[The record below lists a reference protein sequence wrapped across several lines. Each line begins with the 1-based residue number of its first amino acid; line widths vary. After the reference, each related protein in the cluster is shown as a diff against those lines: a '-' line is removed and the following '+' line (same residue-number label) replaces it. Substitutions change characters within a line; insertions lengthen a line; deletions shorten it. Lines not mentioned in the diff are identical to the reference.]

1 TRAVF
6 SSWPVAFWKR
16 RLNCSFFSE
25 PSSSF
30 ISSRVFALTSDAF
43 ISTTLLFGNALDK
56 ARAYGKFGGAETKC
70 LTCDLFR
77 HAVDF
82 EHDAAWF
89 HPRCPVIYGTLA
101 LTHTYFSRLRGHW
114 QVRVN
119 PDPHAPLTLHLAG
132 NRAAS
137 RLDL

>member
-1 TRAVF
+1 MRAISLRTCLTRAVF

-30 ISSRVFALTSDAF
+30 SSSRVFALTSDAF

-56 ARAYGKFGGAETKC
+56 ARAYGKLGGAETKC
-70 LTCDLFR
+70 LTCDIFR

-82 EHDAAWF
+82 KHHATWLDAS
-89 HPRCPVIYGTLA
+89 CPVING
-101 LTHTYFSRLRGHW
+101 
-114 QVRVN
+114 
-119 PDPHAPLTLHLAG
+119 
-132 NRAAS
+132 
-137 RLDL
+137 